1 MKKTTLALLIILLIA
16 GTVSTS
22 FGQKPEVKY
31 INAGENLQQT
41 SNDVVDVIQDLKKI
55 PKNFNSEF
63 QNFKNK
69 YEIRIHN
76 NEKVFAEFKVN
87 YLKSNQKDKATFQK
101 MVNQF
106 EKENNALKNKL
117 VNYNNEEG
125 TSKWKSFK
133 RGFKHDMD
141 VLGVQMWSVN

>member
-1 MKKTTLALLIILLIA
+1 MKKTNLTLPILLLIVGVI
-16 GTVSTS
+16 STS
-22 FGQKPEVKY
+22 YGQKPATKY
-31 INAGENLQQT
+31 LNAGENLQEVSIDAVEVT
-41 SNDVVDVIQDLKKI
+41 KDLKKTS
-55 PKNFNSEF
+55 KNFNSEL

-76 NEKVFAEFKVN
+76 NENIFAEFEVN

-106 EKENNALKNKL
+106 EQENNALKNKL
-117 VNYNNEEG
+117 DNYKNEDG
-125 TSKWKSFK
+125 AIRWKSFK
-133 RGFKHDMD
+133 RAFKHDMD

>member
-63 QNFKNK
+63 RNFKNK

-117 VNYNNEEG
+117 VNYNNEE
-125 TSKWKSFK
+125 SIIRWKSFK
-133 RGFKHDMD
+133 RAFKHDMD
-141 VLGVQMWSVN
+141 LLGVQMWSVN